1 TNQFKLANHAPVVQI
16 KGQKNIS
23 INAGDIIKLEALVK
37 DIDGDDYTIKW
48 WQFKKSGTTP
58 TLQITNEH
66 TLNATIEVPK
76 DISSKEIMEVVVEVT
91 DKSETPLTRYQVIHL
106 KLQ

>member
-1 TNQFKLANHAPVVQI
+1 VVQI

-23 INAGDIIKLEALVK
+23 INAGDIVKLQAFVK
-37 DIDGDDYTIKW
+37 DLDGDDYTIKW
-48 WQFKKSGTTP
+48 WQFKQSETTP
-58 TLQITNEH
+58 TLHITNEH

-91 DKSETPLTRYQVIHL
+91 DKSETALTRYQVIHL